1 MAHQQQPNQ
10 LQTENIEP
18 YKLIEI
24 FSIIPEYDE
33 THFGDS
39 RDLTSLIQDLQ
50 RMRQIPS
57 ESPLTFIAR
66 LQTHEAKMLASV
78 NKQPL
83 SEPQKQ
89 AQMQLTESMVLNTLL
104 TGLEPKIA
112 QVVRASNPEDML
124 TAIARVKKELQL
136 NYFEQQKLNRG
147 NNTNNNMP
155 TPMRKP
161 NVPPPT
167 PQPQRPPVIAPNP
180 NFNSPRPP
188 AIQPNPNYFKPN
200 VNRKTFY
207 LNQSR
212 EPETQEQINQNY
224 YFTDTRN
231 TSDGYHTADNT
242 VVNSNHYT
250 VNDSEYDNNNE
261 NYYTANGFSD
271 NYYVDETFDT
281 TPEYNQDFRPG
292 PQTQSDPPYS
302 RTREPNM
309 TVLQTQFGNMNLDSF
324 DPNLNFPEQRFL

>member
-1 MAHQQQPNQ
+1 
-10 LQTENIEP
+10 
-18 YKLIEI
+18 
-24 FSIIPEYDE
+24 
-33 THFGDS
+33 
-39 RDLTSLIQDLQ
+39 
-50 RMRQIPS
+50 MRQIPS

-136 NYFEQQKLNRG
+136 NYFEQQKLNRD

-161 NVPPPT
+161 NVPPPVKQCSFCKRTGHLFSECRQRQQNFQPSNSGNYQNFPRPNYYNQNSGNPQT
-167 PQPQRPPVIAPNP
+167 PQAQRSPVIGPNP

-207 LNQSR
+207 LNQRR

-261 NYYTANGFSD
+261 NYYTANGFSE

-292 PQTQSDPPYS
+292 PQTQSDLPYS

>member
-1 MAHQQQPNQ
+1 
-10 LQTENIEP
+10 
-18 YKLIEI
+18 
-24 FSIIPEYDE
+24 
-33 THFGDS
+33 
-39 RDLTSLIQDLQ
+39 
-50 RMRQIPS
+50 MRQIPS

-89 AQMQLTESMVLNTLL
+89 VQMQLTESMVLNTLL

-147 NNTNNNMP
+147 SNTNNNMP
-155 TPMRKP
+155 TPMRKS
-161 NVPPPT
+161 NVPPRVKQCSFCKRTGHLFSECRQRQQNSQPSNSGNYQNFPRPNYYNQNSGNPQT
-167 PQPQRPPVIAPNP
+167 PQPQRPPE
-180 NFNSPRPP
+180 NF
-188 AIQPNPNYFKPN
+188 
-200 VNRKTFY
+200 
-207 LNQSR
+207 LL
-212 EPETQEQINQNY
+212 EQINQNY

-231 TSDGYHTADNT
+231 TSDSYHTADNT

-261 NYYTANGFSD
+261 NYYTANGFSE

-309 TVLQTQFGNMNLDSF
+309 TVLQTQFGNMNLKSF